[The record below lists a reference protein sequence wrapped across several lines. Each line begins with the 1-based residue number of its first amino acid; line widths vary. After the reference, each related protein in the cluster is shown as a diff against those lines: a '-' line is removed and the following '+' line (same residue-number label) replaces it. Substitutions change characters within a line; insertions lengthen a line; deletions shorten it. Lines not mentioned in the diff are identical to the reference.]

1 MAKTKK
7 SMSKRIG
14 SMKVGDTIR
23 ISLKD
28 VKYTSINS
36 TLYRK
41 RVEGM
46 NLTGTLSA
54 DKTYMTITRNS

>member
-1 MAKTKK
+1 MAKSKK
-7 SMSKRIG
+7 SMSKSIDC
-14 SMKVGDTIR
+14 MKVGDTIR

>member
-1 MAKTKK
+1 
-7 SMSKRIG
+7 MSKRIDC
-14 SMKVGDTIR
+14 MKVGDTIR

-41 RVEGM
+41 RVEGK

>member
-1 MAKTKK
+1 
-7 SMSKRIG
+7 MSKRIDC
-14 SMKVGDTIR
+14 MKVGDTIR

>member
-28 VKYTSINS
+28 VKYTSVNS

-41 RVEGM
+41 RLEGM
-46 NLTGTLSA
+46 NVTGALA
-54 DKTYMTITRNS
+54 DDKSSIIITRNS